1 VEWQLCLRTRLTCK
15 DTLPRDETSKG
26 TTADFRSLVVAPAAK
41 GSPAT
46 MSRATPRKAWTLGAS
61 LTYVQPTI
69 LQHLAVQ
76 ASDGLLKVCPLGKL
90 NESKSFGIARHLVAD
105 HLCRCNLEA
114 RVTYEVGQVRISDI
128 AREITYK

>member
-1 VEWQLCLRTRLTCK
+1 M
-15 DTLPRDETSKG
+15 
-26 TTADFRSLVVAPAAK
+26 PAAK
-41 GSPAT
+41 GAPAAAT
-46 MSRATPRKAWTLGAS
+46 MTRATPRKARTLGAS
-61 LTYVQPTI
+61 LIYVEPTI
-69 LQHLAVQ
+69 LHHLAVQ

-105 HLCRCNLEA
+105 HLRRCNLEA